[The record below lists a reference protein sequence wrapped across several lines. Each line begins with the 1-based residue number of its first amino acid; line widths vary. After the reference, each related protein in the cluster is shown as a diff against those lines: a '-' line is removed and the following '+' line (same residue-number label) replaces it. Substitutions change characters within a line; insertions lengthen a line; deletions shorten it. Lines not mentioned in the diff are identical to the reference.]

1 MLFSK
6 ESLVV
11 IYLTQRTNK
20 LIIDISLT
28 EKQLEHLK

>member
-6 ESLVV
+6 ESLVG
-11 IYLTQRTNK
+11 IYLTQRTDK

-28 EKQLEHLK
+28 EEQFEHLK